1 MDQMLTLDW
10 IKTVGLGRPGAF
22 LKKSLLVLDAFRLY
36 RMDTIKSVLTQNRS
50 DLTTILGGMTNLWQ
64 PFDVAASKPFKD
76 AIQEKLNNW
85 MRDGAH
91 SHTSGGNMRTVM
103 LTDITKRIAVVWEVF
118 DPSMIKKRFLITCIS
133 NALES
138 TEDEKVLL
146 ETGSDGEDVST
157 SDEEARDSNLYYT
170 DSTAVTDSQI
180 QAITEMLDAD
190 DK

>member
-1 MDQMLTLDW
+1 
-10 IKTVGLGRPGAF
+10 
-22 LKKSLLVLDAFRLY
+22 
-36 RMDTIKSVLTQNRS
+36 
-50 DLTTILGGMTNLWQ
+50 
-64 PFDVAASKPFKD
+64 
-76 AIQEKLNNW
+76 
-85 MRDGAH
+85 
-91 SHTSGGNMRTVM
+91 
-103 LTDITKRIAVVWEVF
+103 
-118 DPSMIKKRFLITCIS
+118 MIKKRFLITCIS